1 MVTMRLANDNL
12 LVDLRSRFDSQS
24 DLATTRVVSIG
35 DCDMP
40 GLLAEAIHSGHAA
53 ARALDTIID
62 RDQPFRI
69 EQADI
74 VSGPANCLKG
84 SRS

>member
-1 MVTMRLANDNL
+1 
-12 LVDLRSRFDSQS
+12 
-24 DLATTRVVSIG
+24 
-35 DCDMP
+35 MP